1 MILRKKLLVLSTTAM
16 LSLGS
21 IVAVPAVH
29 AESISDLQNQQQTI
43 QGQRSGVQSEINAAL
58 AKIKALQIEQATLTE
73 QILRIEQAIKD
84 NNAKIDETK
93 VQIDETNAEIKKLKE
108 DIVAL
113 QKRIEQR
120 NEVLKE
126 RAVSYQESG
135 GNVSY
140 IEVLLGA
147 TSFGNFI
154 DRVGAVATMVEAD
167 QDILTQHEADKK
179 ELEEKQTAVETKLA
193 DLTSMKIELEGMR
206 AQIEEQKSQSL
217 QLSASLK
224 GKETETATL
233 VADLKKRDA
242 NLAAQVVKI
251 QGDITAEL
259 NRQAE
264 IAAAKKRAEE
274 LAEKAAREAAKNA
287 PKEST
292 KKKSSS
298 EPSVTK
304 SSSNSSTTNSS
315 SKNNSTTNSSTTNN
329 SSKNYD
335 NNDDTNTSVS
345 IPPSRNLS
353 AAITA
358 GNKYIGNSVYVFGG
372 GRSQSDINNGRFD
385 CSAFV
390 YWAYAQAGINLGSV
404 GNTDTLLN
412 YGTKVSASDMQ
423 PGDMVFF
430 DTYKKNGHVGIY
442 VGGGK
447 FIGSQSS
454 TGVAIANMSSGYWAQ
469 HFNGRVH
476 RF

>member
-1 MILRKKLLVLSTTAM
+1 MRKKLLVLSTTAM
-16 LSLGS
+16 LGLGS
-21 IVAVPAVH
+21 IVAVPAVQ
-29 AESISDLQNQQQTI
+29 AESINDLQNQQQAI
-43 QGQRSGVQSEINAAL
+43 QGQRSGVQSEIDTAL

-73 QILRIEQAIKD
+73 QILRIEQAIND

-93 VQIDETNAEIKKLKE
+93 VQIAETNAEIKKLKE

-140 IEVLLGA
+140 VEVLLGA

-193 DLTSMKIELEGMR
+193 DLTSMKLELEGML
-206 AQIEEQKSQSL
+206 AQIEEQKSQSV

-224 GKETETATL
+224 GKEQETATL

-251 QGDITAEL
+251 QGEITAEL

-264 IAAAKKRAEE
+264 IVAAKKRAEAE
-274 LAEKAAREAAKNA
+274 AAIAAEKAAREAAKNIA
-287 PKEST
+287 KEST

-298 EPSVTK
+298 ESFVTK
-304 SSSNSSTTNSS
+304 SLSSNSSTSNE
-315 SKNNSTTNSSTTNN
+315 N
-329 SSKNYD
+329 
-335 NNDDTNTSVS
+335 NNDENNNDENTVS
-345 IPPSRNLS
+345 IPSSRNLS
-353 AAITA
+353 VAITA

-390 YWAYAQAGINLGSV
+390 YWAYDQAGINLGSV

-412 YGTKVSASDMQ
+412 YGTRVSASDLQ

>member
-16 LSLGS
+16 LGLGS
-21 IVAVPAVH
+21 IVAVPAVK
-29 AESISDLQNQQQTI
+29 AESISDLQNQQQVI
-43 QGQRSGVQSEINAAL
+43 QGQRSGVQSEINSAL
-58 AKIKALQIEQATLTE
+58 TKIKTLQIEQAKITE

-93 VQIDETNAEIKKLKE
+93 VQINETNAEINKLKE

-113 QKRIEQR
+113 QVRIEQR

-135 GNVSY
+135 GNASY

-167 QDILTQHEADKK
+167 QDILKQHEADKK
-179 ELEEKQTAVETKLA
+179 ELEEKRTAVETKLA
-193 DLTSMKIELEGMR
+193 DLTSMKLELEGML

-224 GKETETATL
+224 GKEQETASL
-233 VADLKKRDA
+233 VADLKERDA

-251 QGDITAEL
+251 QSDITAEL

-264 IAAAKKRAEE
+264 IAAANKRAEE
-274 LAEKAAREAAKNA
+274 AAEKAAREATKYV

-292 KKKSSS
+292 KKNYSS
-298 EPSVTK
+298 ESTATK
-304 SSSNSSTTNSS
+304 TTATKTTS
-315 SKNNSTTNSSTTNN
+315 NNSATKNP
-329 SSKNYD
+329 SKD
-335 NNDDTNTSVS
+335 TVKDDEPKESVS

-390 YWAYAQAGINLGSV
+390 YWAYAQGGINLGSV

-412 YGTKVSASDMQ
+412 HGTRVPASDMQ

-454 TGVAIANMSSGYWAQ
+454 TGVAIANMSSGYWAN

>member
-16 LSLGS
+16 LGLGS
-21 IVAVPAVH
+21 IVAVPAVQ
-29 AESISDLQNQQQTI
+29 AESINDLQNQQQAI
-43 QGQRSGVQSEINAAL
+43 QGQRSGVQSEINTAL

-93 VQIDETNAEIKKLKE
+93 VQIAETNAEIKKLKE

-140 IEVLLGA
+140 VEVLLGA

-193 DLTSMKIELEGMR
+193 DLTSMKLELEGML
-206 AQIEEQKSQSL
+206 AQIEEQKSQSV

-224 GKETETATL
+224 GKEQETATL
-233 VADLKKRDA
+233 VADLKTRDA

-251 QGDITAEL
+251 QGEITAEL

-264 IAAAKKRAEE
+264 IVAAKKRAEAE
-274 LAEKAAREAAKNA
+274 AAIAAEKAAREAAKNTA
-287 PKEST
+287 KEST

-298 EPSVTK
+298 ESFVTK
-304 SSSNSSTTNSS
+304 PLSSNSSTSD
-315 SKNNSTTNSSTTNN
+315 SSTSN
-329 SSKNYD
+329 D
-335 NNDDTNTSVS
+335 NNNDENTVS
-345 IPPSRNLS
+345 IPSSRNLS
-353 AAITA
+353 VAMTA

-390 YWAYAQAGINLGSV
+390 YWAYAEAGINLGSV

-412 YGTKVSASDMQ
+412 YGTRVSSSDMQ